1 MSPASG
7 SRRNLPYVDPASFT
21 PQFAWKKARK
31 GSGREVFCEGVTL
44 REIASRYGTPVYVY
58 SERAIEDAFNEL
70 DRGLHRVPHLLCFAV
85 KANGNLSILRLLAKR
100 GSGFDIV
107 SGGEL
112 EHLSRIGVPGNRIVF
127 SGVGKT
133 REEIRAG
140 LAYKHKGK
148 SDTGILQFNVESA
161 EELEVLLQESSRRR
175 NGRGQLPGVS
185 LRVNPDVKAGGHPHI
200 STGLSQHK
208 FGVSWPDARALY
220 LQHRNSK
227 QIRWQGISAHIGSQ
241 IVGLGPFREALN
253 RLAGYLLDLRTE
265 GIVLKYLDFGGGLG
279 VRYTDEL
286 PVPRKAYSRMIAEMV
301 RPLAVGLLLEPG
313 RSIIAPAGVLLSNVI
328 YTKKKSSK
336 SFVIVDAAM
345 NDLVRPVLYDAP
357 HPITCIRQSGS
368 KQDHVAGRVDIVGPV
383 CETGDCFLQEWP
395 LGKVQ
400 PGDTLAI
407 WTAGAYG
414 MVQSSNYNGRCRPAE
429 VLVNGKRARLI
440 RRRETQT
447 DVLRTDLFAGS

>member
-1 MSPASG
+1 
-7 SRRNLPYVDPASFT
+7 
-21 PQFAWKKARK
+21 
-31 GSGREVFCEGVTL
+31 
-44 REIASRYGTPVYVY
+44 
-58 SERAIEDAFNEL
+58 
-70 DRGLHRVPHLLCFAV
+70 
-85 KANGNLSILRLLAKR
+85 
-100 GSGFDIV
+100 
-107 SGGEL
+107 L